1 MASERGSLTDVRC
14 MVFRSVRKRPVA
26 GIRSSPSRS
35 VGEGEYWVGLPQAI
49 QVQSGGLDD
58 PALREAVVEGS
69 GLALPF
75 DVANPSVSPAGCH
88 LPFAPR
94 EEDL

>member
-1 MASERGSLTDVRC
+1 MQLKDSSLLRTQAYIDGAWIDAGDRRNHGAASGWERPL
-14 MVFRSVRKRPVA
+14 
-26 GIRSSPSRS
+26 RSSPSRS
-35 VGEGEYWVGLPQAI
+35 VGEA
-49 QVQSGGLDD
+49 DR
-58 PALREAVVEGS
+58 REAVVEGS